1 MQPRLQT
8 QAKANSSRSKI
19 PSFDLD
25 DSSGSEC
32 LDDNAMLHSNSEK
45 PVHVSVEG
53 CAGDREGIGGEGG
66 RGGGVRGG
74 RDEPAHRLELGK
86 GHELHKSSKSHE
98 LSESCEYHELNEVGS
113 GKVRQ
118 QGANA
123 AATSI
128 SASLLSVALLQSR
141 EDDDGGGGGRRSGGG
156 RLTQGV
162 RFSVSSLPS
171 MAEDSS
177 HLMQVCDGI
186 IQMCQQ

>member
-1 MQPRLQT
+1 
-8 QAKANSSRSKI
+8 
-19 PSFDLD
+19 
-25 DSSGSEC
+25 
-32 LDDNAMLHSNSEK
+32 MLHSNSEK

-53 CAGDREGIGGEGG
+53 CAGDRVGIGGEGG
-66 RGGGVRGG
+66 RGGGVRSG

-118 QGANA
+118 QGAKA

-128 SASLLSVALLQSR
+128 SPSSLSVALLQSKV
-141 EDDDGGGGGRRSGGG
+141 DDGGGGGRRKDGG

-162 RFSVSSLPS
+162 RFSLSSLPC

-177 HLMQVCDGI
+177 HLMQVCYEI
-186 IQMCQQ
+186 IQMCQ